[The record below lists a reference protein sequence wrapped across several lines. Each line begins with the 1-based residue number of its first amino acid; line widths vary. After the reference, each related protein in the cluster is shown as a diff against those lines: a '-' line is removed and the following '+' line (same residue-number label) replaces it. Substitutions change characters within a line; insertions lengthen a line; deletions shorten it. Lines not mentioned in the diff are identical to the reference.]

1 MRISDLS
8 ARLADRETR
17 QIGGRFIQMN
27 DLSKMRKASGLLA
40 VFLVLAGCVDSVP
53 QDPAELARQLLIVD
67 THIDV
72 PYRLHEERK
81 DVSQAAPS
89 GDFDHP
95 RALAGGLDAAF
106 MSIYVPAR
114 VDAAGGA
121 EALADELIDLVE
133 GIVREAPDKFAL
145 ATCADD
151 LGRIKASGRIA
162 MPLGME
168 NGGPVAGGFDKLR
181 RFHERGV
188 RYVTLAHSKSNAI
201 ADSSYDRFRRWQ
213 GLSPYGKELVAEMN
227 RLGLMVDVSHLS
239 DQAFWQVLE
248 LSQAP
253 VIASHSSLRHFTP
266 GFERNLDDAMV
277 RTLGE
282 RGGVVQ
288 ISFGSVFLTP
298 AAVAYRTE
306 QNKALL
312 AFAFRNHLGEDDP
325 QLKTFAERY
334 RSRHPYPYATLD
346 DVLDH
351 FDRAVALAGIDAV
364 GIGSDFDGVGDSLPE
379 GLKDVA
385 AYPNLVRG
393 LLGRGYSEEDI
404 GKIASGNLLRAWRA
418 VEAFAAKAGNPPQC
432 STG

>member
-1 MRISDLS
+1 MKRLLQEMEAGLGSS
-8 ARLADRETR
+8 RNRGRLA
-17 QIGGRFIQMN
+17 
-27 DLSKMRKASGLLA
+27 GLA
-40 VFLVLAGCVDSVP
+40 AVLALCGCADA
-53 QDPAELARQLLIVD
+53 QDPAALARQLLIVD
-67 THIDV
+67 THIDL
-72 PYRLHEERK
+72 PHRLHEEWQ
-81 DVSQAAPS
+81 DVSQATPS

-121 EALADELIDLVE
+121 EVRADELLGLVE
-133 GIVREAPDKFAL
+133 GIVRDAPDKFAL

-151 LGRIKASGRIA
+151 LKRIKASGRIA
-162 MPLGME
+162 LPLGME
-168 NGGPVAGGFDKLR
+168 NGAPVAGGFDKLQ
-181 RFHERGV
+181 RFRERGV
-188 RYVTLAHSKSNAI
+188 RYITLTHSKVNAI
-201 ADSSYDRFRRWQ
+201 ADSSYDPVRRWQ

-227 RLGLMVDVSHLS
+227 RLGVMIDVSHLS

-248 LSQAP
+248 LSQTP

-266 GFERNLDDAMV
+266 GFERNLSDAMV
-277 RTLGE
+277 RALGE

-298 AAVAYRTE
+298 AAVAYRSA
-306 QNKALL
+306 QNEAEL
-312 AFAFRNHLGEDDP
+312 AFALRNHLGEDDP

-334 RSRHPYPYATLD
+334 RSDHPYPYATLD

-364 GIGSDFDGVGDSLPE
+364 GVGSDFDGVGDSLPE

-393 LLGRGYSEEDI
+393 LLERGYSREDLS
-404 GKIASGNLLRAWRA
+404 KIFSSNLLRVWRD
-418 VEAFAAKAGNPPQC
+418 VEAFAAEAGNPPQC